1 MFWRPLGSTD
11 LETSGRKR
19 FSAAQLAL
27 LPDLLDRAEEVVG
40 DRFAVASFRDGPHAY
55 DVLSLAELGHDE
67 VPPGTALATLIRYGS
82 DRATRKTSR
91 FHRICLHDGR
101 ILTCCQA
108 EGLAVDA
115 VLLVVLVHELIHL
128 VRFTVPH
135 ATFHAP
141 ADQRHDEEAEVD
153 RLTARLLRRYPDPR
167 IVAAVPTVT
176 GITLPEPS

>member
-1 MFWRPLGSTD
+1 MNNPGQ
-11 LETSGRKR
+11 ER
-19 FSAAQLAL
+19 FSAAQLSL
-27 LPDLLDRAEEVVG
+27 LPGLLDRAEEVVG
-40 DRFAVASFRDGPHAY
+40 DRFAVASFRDGPYAY
-55 DVLSLAELGHDE
+55 DVFSLADLRHDE
-67 VPPGTALATLIRYGS
+67 VPSGTALATLIRYGS

-101 ILTCCQA
+101 ILTCCRA

-141 ADQRHDEEAEVD
+141 VDQRHDEEAEVD

-167 IVAAVPTVT
+167 VVAAVATVT
-176 GITLPEPS
+176 GVSLPGPV